1 MSGDPQI
8 FLTMDN
14 AFATKRWTKP
24 DEWARIIRDLG
35 IRHVEASADTE
46 ADPFYCGSECLSDW
60 LGEVHAA
67 SAAHGVSVD
76 NLYTG
81 YTTYRTLGLAHPDA
95 RVRARVMDG
104 WLKVMAR
111 IAAQLS
117 AGLGFYL
124 HAFSEAVLQDPVAY
138 RQATALVYEGLAEVA
153 RYAGELGP
161 VPIVVEQMYS
171 PNQTPWTI
179 EGTFEYLR
187 EVGRR
192 SGFPAYV
199 AVDTGHQTGQHRF
212 LRPSREALERALAGQ
227 GPVPYLGPDAAYAAF
242 EDARERA
249 LGVRAEAARRIEEA
263 MDRFPYFFAAKKD
276 CDLYRWL
283 EELGCYA
290 PILHLQQTG
299 GRSSSHLPFTAVN
312 NEAGIV
318 EPLKV
323 LQAIARSYRSGLP
336 PGLPTRCTRV
346 YLTFEVF
353 PHTTDRPRDILP
365 KLAESVSYWRRWVPE
380 DGLRLSV
387 LLGGDGSKEHG

>member
-1 MSGDPQI
+1 VSGDPQI

-14 AFATKRWTKP
+14 AFATKRWTRP
-24 DEWARIIRDLG
+24 DEWARIIRELG
-35 IRHVEASADTE
+35 VRHVEASADTE
-46 ADPFYCGSECLSDW
+46 ADPFYCGFEVLSDW

-111 IAAQLS
+111 IAAQLP

-124 HAFSEAVLQDPVAY
+124 HAFSEAVLQDPGAY
-138 RQATALVYEGLAEVA
+138 RRATELVYEGLAEVA

-171 PNQTPWTI
+171 PHQTPWTI

-212 LRPSREALERALAGQ
+212 LRPPREALERALAGH
-227 GPVPYLGPDAAYAAF
+227 GPVPYLGPDAAYALF
-242 EDARERA
+242 EQACCRA
-249 LGVRAEAARRIEEA
+249 PAARVAAADRLETE
-263 MDRFPYFFAAKKD
+263 MDRCPHLFAAPQD
-276 CDLYRWL
+276 CDLYDWL
-283 EELGCYA
+283 EQLGCYA
-290 PILHLQQTG
+290 PIIHLQQTSG
-299 GRSSSHLPFTAVN
+299 QSSSHLPFTAAN
-312 NEAGIV
+312 NKTGLV
-318 EPLKV
+318 YPPKLLK
-323 LQAIARSYRSGLP
+323 AIARSYRLSERPGLP
-336 PGLPTRCTRV
+336 PRCASV
-346 YLTFEVF
+346 YLTFEIF
-353 PHTTDRPRDILP
+353 PHTADRPRDMLP
-365 KLAESVSYWRRWVPE
+365 GLVESVSYWRKWIPE
-380 DGLRLSV
+380 DGLPLSA
-387 LLGGDGSKEHG
+387 LLPKESA